1 VPSPD
6 SEGMGNRSAARSAL
20 VLLVLAAGFGGVTV
34 SVAYGFALE
43 YGDTGAGWWRS
54 AIDGL
59 RWWWFGV
66 AIVAVLALGALR
78 LASRSVPVRSAVAV
92 LVLGTLVGTGAGAAV
107 GVEHKLGRYPAT
119 PHCTAELTSGPAVP
133 VVRAAQAA
141 YEELDHPGPFGGGG
155 SSGVDGCSSEV
166 MVADG
171 ADPRPAYRHTLADR
185 GWRIESDDGD
195 RLRAVRGDEAFEL
208 SATDGMW
215 TVWVGPARLDEQPLD
230 EGEVGPRR

>member
-1 VPSPD
+1 
-6 SEGMGNRSAARSAL
+6 MGNRSGARPAL
-20 VLLVLAAGFGGVTV
+20 VLLVLAAVFGGLTV

-43 YGDTGAGWWRS
+43 YGDTGAGRWRS

-66 AIVAVLALGALR
+66 AVVAVLALGAVR
-78 LASRSVPVRSAVAV
+78 LDSRSVPVRSAAAV
-92 LVLGTLVGTGAGAAV
+92 LVLGTLVATGAGAAV
-107 GVEHKLGRYPAT
+107 GVEQKLARYPAT

-141 YEELDHPGPFGGGG
+141 YEELDHPGPFSGGG

-171 ADPRPAYRHTLADR
+171 VDPRPAYRRTLAVH
-185 GWRIESDDGD
+185 GWAIESDGDD
-195 RLRAVRGDEAFEL
+195 RLRAVRGQEAFEL

-215 TVWVGPARLDEQPLD
+215 TVWIGPARLDEQRLD
-230 EGEVGPRR
+230 EGEVGPRG